1 MSFLKIDHE
10 KAQQGRYMPPEG
22 QYECLI
28 TMAKYNMTRNGTEY
42 LHISLLIRD
51 DVEQEGM
58 GEVIDWS
65 VWRKRKPGRQDPDGF
80 AAGTI
85 QHISKVVGFEN
96 GMEFST
102 IDDWMRALKG
112 RTVRVEIKHEEYND
126 RVSAKVAYSYPS
138 EHPNLGP
145 AIPQGFVE
153 VDDADDPF

>member
-126 RVSAKVAYSYPS
+126 RVSAKVAYSYS
-138 EHPNLGP
+138 SDHPNLGP

-153 VDDADDPF
+153 VDDADVPF

>member
-28 TMAKYNMTRNGTEY
+28 KMAKYSMTRNGTEY
-42 LHISLLIRD
+42 LHIALLVRD

-58 GEVIDWS
+58 GESIDWS
-65 VWRKRKPGRQDPDGF
+65 VWRKRSPGRHDPDGF

-96 GMEFST
+96 GMEFAT

-126 RVSAKVAYSYPS
+126 RVRARVAYSYET
-138 EHPNLGP
+138 EHPEVKSGSDFAP
-145 AIPQGFVE
+145 
-153 VDDADDPF
+153 VDDEDLPF

>member
-22 QYECLI
+22 SYECLI
-28 TMAKYNMTRNGTEY
+28 KMAKYNMTRNGTEY
-42 LHISLLIRD
+42 LHIALLVRD

-58 GEVIDWS
+58 GESIDWS
-65 VWRKRKPGRQDPDGF
+65 VWRKRSPGRHDPDGF

-96 GMEFST
+96 GMEFAT

-126 RVSAKVAYSYPS
+126 RVRARVAYSYET
-138 EHPNLGP
+138 EHPEVKSGSDFAP
-145 AIPQGFVE
+145 
-153 VDDADDPF
+153 VDDEDLPF